1 MKMKTKNL
9 LLALCCTAALTACT
23 TNDEPSVAP
32 AMRTVTLSV
41 EVAEPADTRVA
52 YTETETAYQFAWT
65 DDDHIRVY
73 YNEGGEE
80 EDAMFKIKTF
90 SGNQAEFDVTL
101 PTTVTNVSVTY
112 GDLDGG
118 ATVPVTGVTT
128 VTDDVASALKERT
141 ILYAENVAV
150 TADGL
155 ANVKLQHAGA
165 YLLLRSGL
173 QVVNSEITT
182 DYSFALAEMSYYSF
196 AISSEGI
203 TKELTGAKEIDSSV
217 ISGGKLTSDVLVSFY
232 VDPAGE
238 ELALPFWILNS
249 SDFTIGSAKQPSHT
263 YKPGVIYEVKA
274 NNTSWVAATEKK

>member
-1 MKMKTKNL
+1 MKTKNL
-9 LLALCCTAALTACT
+9 LLSLCCTAALTACT
-23 TNDEPSVAP
+23 TNDEPAVAP

-41 EVAEPADTRVA
+41 EVAEPAGTRA
-52 YTETETAYQFAWT
+52 EYTETETAYQFAWT
-65 DDDHIRVY
+65 DDDYIRVY

-80 EDAMFKIKTF
+80 KDAMFKIKTF
-90 SGNQAEFDVTL
+90 SGKQAEFDVTL

-112 GDLDGG
+112 GYLDGG

-128 VTDDVASALKERT
+128 VTDDVASALKDRT

-182 DYSFALAEMSYYSF
+182 DYSFALAEMSYYTF
-196 AISSEGI
+196 AISSDGI
-203 TKELTGAKEIDSSV
+203 TKRLLDGVKKFNSSV

-238 ELALPFWILNS
+238 SLALPFQVLDS
-249 SDFTIGSAKQPSHT
+249 SNTPIGSATQPSHT

-274 NNTSWVAATEKK
+274 NNTSWVAATEEK